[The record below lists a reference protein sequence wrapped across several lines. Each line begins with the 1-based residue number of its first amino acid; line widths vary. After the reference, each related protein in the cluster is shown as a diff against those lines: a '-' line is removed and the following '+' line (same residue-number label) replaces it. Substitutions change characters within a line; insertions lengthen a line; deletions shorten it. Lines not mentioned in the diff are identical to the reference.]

1 MEFKNIKKRKA
12 DILSAVLWMAFGLSF
27 FLIDNQK
34 NQTLQLLAI
43 PMVLFYLYYYFFD
56 KRDLYTIEDNTIK
69 TVGLFAKS
77 FDLNEL
83 NRVNRNDFGLKLVS
97 DNQNDFL
104 IDRRLLSIQDFKTI
118 EDIIVKY
125 ESKTQG
131 STTLSVYSF

>member
-43 PMVLFYLYYYFFD
+43 PMVLFYLYSYFLD
-56 KRDLYTIEDNTIK
+56 KRNLYKIENDTIK

-77 FDLNEL
+77 FNLIEL

-125 ESKTQG
+125 ESKT
-131 STTLSVYSF
+131 

>member
-12 DILSAVLWMAFGLSF
+12 DILSAVLWMVFGLSF

-77 FDLNEL
+77 FNLNEL

-104 IDRRLLSIQDFKTI
+104 IDKRLLSIQDFKTI

-125 ESKTQG
+125 ESKT
-131 STTLSVYSF
+131 

>member
-125 ESKTQG
+125 ESKT
-131 STTLSVYSF
+131 

>member
-43 PMVLFYLYYYFFD
+43 PMVLFYLYSYFLD
-56 KRDLYTIEDNTIK
+56 KRNLYKIENDTIK
-69 TVGLFAKS
+69 TVGLFVKS
-77 FDLNEL
+77 FNLKEL

-97 DNQNDFL
+97 DNQNEFL

-125 ESKTQG
+125 ESKI
-131 STTLSVYSF
+131 

>member
-12 DILSAVLWMAFGLSF
+12 DILSAVLWMVFGLSF

-125 ESKTQG
+125 ESKT
-131 STTLSVYSF
+131 

>member
-104 IDRRLLSIQDFKTI
+104 IDKRLLSIQDFKTI

-125 ESKTQG
+125 ESKT
-131 STTLSVYSF
+131 

>member
-77 FDLNEL
+77 FNLNEL

-104 IDRRLLSIQDFKTI
+104 IDKRLLSIQDFKTI

-125 ESKTQG
+125 ESKT
-131 STTLSVYSF
+131 